1 MKFKKIIIF
10 FLIVII
16 SVNSFSFT
24 FADDNTITT
33 IIACSDF
40 QNPNGNEAG
49 KTTVSNILA
58 TMTANGLTDA
68 EGFFCCGDYDYEYTD
83 TKGGIDALKEVTSD
97 VVYGK
102 SVFVQGNHDS
112 AIGTNGLSSS
122 GNCDPQSEN
131 YGVFVINEDDY
142 MWRNSDEER
151 IKQTAQNLVYYLNE
165 KLEAEFSKPIF
176 VISHLP
182 LHYSMRTKNDG
193 DGMHANYIF
202 NALNQAGEKG
212 LNIIFL
218 YGHDHSNGWDD
229 YLGGS
234 SVYLKKGDEILIA
247 QNSRTVFESKVLNF
261 TYANPGYTGYYNNHN
276 GADDTLTMTEWLI
289 SENAVTVKRYSG
301 AGIHPMKTA
310 GVRNTYKNETT
321 YSPNTDTYASPQVIE
336 LTDITDKTPI
346 DDVIVKSGYKYRRI
360 KDISELKDGGQYLLI
375 YDSSPDYIMT
385 LNSVTK
391 PNTGST
397 RTGFDIISYQD
408 FGIDLWIDFLNE
420 YHWTFKKTA
429 DGWLIGNG
437 VENITFTPTSS
448 SSATA
453 DLSENGDIITIKENE
468 DTFTFS
474 AKTYS
479 LNYNSRKLINGYNI
493 NPAEFLIYEFTGELI
508 SRDSGKSDG
517 YKYKKITDESEI
529 KDGGKYVL
537 VCNETSDYI
546 MTLNTVTKTNSR
558 GSRTGFDI
566 VDYKS
571 FGADLWIDSL
581 SDYHWTFKK
590 TDGGWLIGNGV
601 ESIAFTATSVDSAT
615 ADLSENGNT
624 ITLTKQDDMFTF
636 NCDTFYLNY
645 NTRGLI
651 NGYNTNP
658 ASFYIYEY
666 TGEFYVNNKLSL
678 PLVSMTLKNDFSLNY
693 KLSKGYNL
701 ADTKVLVD
709 GKEISDKEICGEY
722 IVFNHDG
729 IYPHNLTKKLT
740 VEFISNGITMQKST
754 FSPSDYCY
762 ELLRVY
768 SDNPELC
775 TLVTDI
781 LNFCTAAQIYKNQNT
796 DNLANK
802 YLSDEQKITRE
813 CEAAKN
819 SISVTDNIE
828 ESATWKNHSLYLD
841 SGISIKLGFT
851 ADDYED
857 IYVSVKNEDGDEVTQ
872 INNFYIS
879 PYGKRYF
886 YFNGIFANEI
896 DNIYTF
902 TVMKDKKAISETLSY
917 SAESYIAVTKGN
929 VLPLAKALL
938 AYGRSAK
945 DYIN

>member
-1 MKFKKIIIF
+1 MKFKKIVTIF
-10 FLIVII
+10 LVAVLA
-16 SVNSFSFT
+16 VNCFSFT
-24 FADDNTITT
+24 FADSNTATT
-33 IIACSDF
+33 VIACSDF
-40 QNPNGNEAG
+40 QNPKGSEAG
-49 KTTVSNILA
+49 KTTVNNILS
-58 TMTANGLTDA
+58 TMSANGLTAA

-83 TKGGIDALKEVTSD
+83 TKGGIDTLKEATSGI
-97 VVYGK
+97 VYGD

-112 AIGTNGLSSS
+112 AIGTNGISTS
-122 GNCDPQSEN
+122 GNRDPQSKN

-142 MWRNSDEER
+142 MWHNSDEAR
-151 IKQTAQNLVYYLNE
+151 IKQTAQNLIDYLND
-165 KLEAEFSKPIF
+165 KLESDFSKPIF

-182 LHYSMRTKNDG
+182 LHYSMRTRNDG

-202 NALNQAGEKG
+202 NVLNKAGEKG

-234 SVYLKKGDEILIA
+234 SVYLKKGDNILIA
-247 QNSRTVFESKVLNF
+247 QNSRTVFEQKELKF
-261 TYANPGYTGYYNNHN
+261 TYANPGYTGYYDNHN

-289 SENAVTVKRYSG
+289 SEDSVTVKRYS
-301 AGIHPMKTA
+301 ANGIHPMKTA
-310 GVRNTYKNETT
+310 GVRNTYKNETS

-336 LTDITDKTPI
+336 LTDITDKAPI
-346 DDVIVKSGYKYRRI
+346 DDIIVKSGYKYRRI

-408 FGIDLWIDFLNE
+408 LGMDLWIDFLND

-437 VENITFTPTSS
+437 VENITFTPTSL

-453 DLSENGDIITIKENE
+453 NLSENGDIITIKENE

-493 NPAEFLIYEFTGELI
+493 NPAEFLIYEFTGELT

-581 SDYHWTFKK
+581 LDYHWTFKK

-615 ADLSENGNT
+615 ADLSENGDIIT
-624 ITLTKQDDMFTF
+624 ITKQEDMFTF
-636 NCDTFYLNY
+636 ADETFYLNY
-645 NTRGLI
+645 NSRKLI
-651 NGYNTNP
+651 NGYSENP
-658 ASFYIYEY
+658 AGFYIYEF
-666 TGEFYVNNKLSL
+666 TGELYIDNQLSL
-678 PLVSMTLKNDFSLNY
+678 PLISMTLKNDFSLNY
-693 KLSKGYNL
+693 KLNKGYDS
-701 ADTKVLVD
+701 ADTKVLVN
-709 GKEISDKEICGEY
+709 GKEISDKEIIGDY
-722 IVFNHDG
+722 IIFNHDG
-729 IYPHNLTKKLT
+729 IYPHNLTKKFTL
-740 VEFISNGITMQKST
+740 EFVSNGITIQKTT

-762 ELLRVY
+762 ELLRVH
-768 SDNPELC
+768 SDNSKLC

-781 LNFCTAAQIYKNQNT
+781 LNFCTAAQIYKNQDT

-802 YLSDEQKITRE
+802 HLSNEQKITRE
-813 CEAAKN
+813 CGSAKN
-819 SISVTDNIE
+819 SISLTDGIE
-828 ESATWKNHSLYLD
+828 ETSFWKSHALYLD

-851 ADDYED
+851 ADDYEN
-857 IYVSVKNEDGDEVTQ
+857 IYVSVQNEDGDEVTQ

-886 YFNGIFANEI
+886 YFNGVFANEI
-896 DNIYTF
+896 DDIYTF
-902 TVMKDKKAISETLSY
+902 TIMKDGKAISETLSY
-917 SAESYIAVTKGN
+917 SAESYIAVAKDN
-929 VLPLAKALL
+929 VTALSKTLL
-938 AYGRSAK
+938 AYGRSAEN
-945 DYIN
+945 YIN